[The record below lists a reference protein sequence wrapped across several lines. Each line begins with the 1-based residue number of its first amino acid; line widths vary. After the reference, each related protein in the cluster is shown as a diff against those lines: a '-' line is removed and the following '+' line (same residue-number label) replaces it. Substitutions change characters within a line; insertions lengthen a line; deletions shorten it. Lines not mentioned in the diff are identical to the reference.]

1 MAVSDNEI
9 VVRDQKV
16 AGSNPVT
23 STKSPLRIGYNL
35 SGVLFYL
42 KRLRNPATTGL
53 LSLLLFRDG
62 VKVLPGDAYFRSKSA
77 FQATIPVF
85 RFTPYFLRY
94 CTGTHNHTL
103 AHTGKRNFHYTEIF
117 YVERTRCVCYNYIME
132 NDAFLFSDE
141 FDNFCIMGLQR

>member
-42 KRLRNPATTGL
+42 KKAQKP
-53 LSLLLFRDG
+53 
-62 VKVLPGDAYFRSKSA
+62 
-77 FQATIPVF
+77 
-85 RFTPYFLRY
+85 
-94 CTGTHNHTL
+94 CNH
-103 AHTGKRNFHYTEIF
+103 
-117 YVERTRCVCYNYIME
+117 RTSE
-132 NDAFLFSDE
+132 PFLFL
-141 FDNFCIMGLQR
+141 GVG

>member
-35 SGVLFYL
+35 SGVLFYF

-53 LSLLLFRDG
+53 LSLLIFRDG
-62 VKVLPGDAYFRSKSA
+62 VKVLPDDAFFRSKSA
-77 FQATIPVF
+77 FQAAVSLF
-85 RFTPYFLRY
+85 RFTPYFL
-94 CTGTHNHTL
+94 
-103 AHTGKRNFHYTEIF
+103 
-117 YVERTRCVCYNYIME
+117 
-132 NDAFLFSDE
+132 
-141 FDNFCIMGLQR
+141 